1 MLFNDLMF
9 TTAVQPF
16 LAEASSAS
24 TGGDGVAFAIG
35 GTALG
40 AICTA
45 LVNIWRSRN
54 QKTEIAPNP
63 LAVEQTA
70 QQALWKENAKDH
82 ANLFERLRKVEA
94 EVAGHTA
101 AILAM
106 KEMQNRIYDMVSKL
120 YEKVC
125 VGGKKK

>member
-1 MLFNDLMF
+1 MLFNDILF

-16 LAEASSAS
+16 LADAGSSA

-54 QKTEIAPNP
+54 QRTEIAPNP

-70 QQALWKENAKDH
+70 QQALWKDNARDH
-82 ANLFERLRKVEA
+82 ADIFDRLRKVEA
-94 EVAGHTA
+94 DVAGHTA
-101 AILAM
+101 AIISM
-106 KEMQNRIYDMVSKL
+106 KDMLNKIYDMVTKL
-120 YEKVC
+120 YLKEKD
-125 VGGKKK
+125 K